1 MPLIVT
7 FEKWRYPHAFLLYF
21 RNSVQFNNISNIS
34 IGFLYFLEL
43 KTSVKSHRV
52 WNHGN
57 ACMCMCVGGGCE
69 AESEWANAVCG
80 DINLFGRSLSRC
92 VILWVVSG
100 LVTELGTLTW
110 GGYVQGLCV
119 VTVRFIVVLFPISVW
134 RGQFSTFGVYC
145 FVKLCDSD
153 IYY

>member
-110 GGYVQGLCV
+110 GGLCPGIV
-119 VTVRFIVVLFPISVW
+119 CGHRAFYSSTLPNFSVAGTVFHVWCVL
-134 RGQFSTFGVYC
+134 
-145 FVKLCDSD
+145 LCQALW
-153 IYY
+153 